1 MEKFIN
7 VTDSCSDLDK
17 SAREKYQIEYLPMH
31 FSENGKDYDADL
43 DWKEISFS
51 DYYNKMRNGTRFI
64 TAQVNVA
71 QYREAFE
78 KYAKEGYGILSIS
91 CSSKLSASVRASEQA
106 REEVLNSYPD
116 AKIYCIDSLI
126 SCAGLGMICIN
137 ASKLRSE
144 GKSLEETVAWVEEN
158 KLNFHQEA
166 TVEKLTWLKQA
177 GRVSAA
183 SAFFGGLLN
192 VKPIIISDAIG
203 QNFAVEKVKGRKV
216 SFTRLVERV
225 KEAYDG
231 TKYPEIVVAHG
242 DVEEEA
248 KAIKEML
255 VSALGVD
262 ESLVQIDRIGPIIG
276 ASTGPGVIGI
286 YYYGSKVTENAEA

>member
-1 MEKFIN
+1 MENFIIL
-7 VTDSCSDLDK
+7 TDSCSDLNK
-17 SAREKYQIEYLPMH
+17 SVREQYQIEYLPMH

-43 DWKEISFS
+43 DWGEISFS

-64 TAQVNVA
+64 TAQVNVS
-71 QYREAFE
+71 QYKEVFE
-78 KYAKEGYGILSIS
+78 RYVKEGFGILSVS

-106 REEVLNSYPD
+106 REEILKSYPE
-116 AKIYCIDSLI
+116 AKIYCVDSLI

-144 GKSLEETVAWVEEN
+144 GKSLEEVAAWVEEN
-158 KLNFHQEA
+158 KLNFRQEA

-216 SFTRLVERV
+216 SFARLVERM
-225 KEAYDG
+225 KGAYDG
-231 TKYPEIVVAHG
+231 GKYPEIVVAHG
-242 DVEEEA
+242 DCEEEA
-248 KAIKEML
+248 KELKEM
-255 VSALGVD
+255 VVAALGVD
-262 ESLVQIDRIGPIIG
+262 ESLVRIDCIGPIIG
-276 ASTGPGVIGI
+276 ASCGPGVISL
-286 YYYGSKVTENAEA
+286 YYYGSKVTENAEV